1 VPSLSRA
8 RRKSVAIATTRCDAD
23 MGGVGRWLIAAVAIC
38 VAALGIWLGGIRIIV
53 IQPIGVIPDG
63 VTAVVAG
70 IRGPNFIDSPDAICN
85 RQMGGVSL
93 MCRGMA
99 AARIVNQGYIVARLP
114 YSETLFRLTG
124 GPFRDD

>member
-1 VPSLSRA
+1 MWAMNRA
-8 RRKSVAIATTRCDAD
+8 VI
-23 MGGVGRWLIAAVAIC
+23 GVITAV
-38 VAALGIWLGGIRIIV
+38 VAALAVWLGGIRIIV
-53 IQPIGVIPDG
+53 IQPIGAIPDG
-63 VTAVVAG
+63 VTAIVAG

-93 MCRGMA
+93 LCRGMA

-124 GPFRDD
+124 APYLDR